1 MFKFSYSVIL
11 VYFVLLVLIF
21 QVLSLLKTAENSA
34 CFYRI
39 IKGVLEY
46 MLRKIQIDGTLKILF
61 RCIIIHGFKKIK
73 NNFNFAIFVE
83 IF

>member
-1 MFKFSYSVIL
+1 
-11 VYFVLLVLIF
+11 
-21 QVLSLLKTAENSA
+21 
-34 CFYRI
+34 
-39 IKGVLEY
+39 
-46 MLRKIQIDGTLKILF
+46 MLRKIQIDDTLKILF